1 MSPFDYGN
9 DFVSLLNVK
18 ALVRLDDLPCLLI
31 HPIDGDMKVIVVSI
45 EVQAVHCLMP
55 LQTHAFQKHIDNFFY
70 LFPRRLFSLLP
81 REYPVLDRHSTMCRF
96 IGQRN
101 HFTALPSMSGRPKIS
116 SSCVLY
122 LLLRISI
129 VRESNVIHKVTNLP
143 RLGLPS
149 LRSLNLFYD
158 HGRQLLFFLWPA

>member
-1 MSPFDYGN
+1 MRRPSAGQASGYEKIRWRVFLRGPALSPFDYGN

-55 LQTHAFQKHIDNFFY
+55 LKSHAFQKYIDNFFY

-81 REYPVLDRHSTMCRF
+81 
-96 IGQRN
+96 
-101 HFTALPSMSGRPKIS
+101 
-116 SSCVLY
+116 
-122 LLLRISI
+122 
-129 VRESNVIHKVTNLP
+129 
-143 RLGLPS
+143 
-149 LRSLNLFYD
+149 
-158 HGRQLLFFLWPA
+158 